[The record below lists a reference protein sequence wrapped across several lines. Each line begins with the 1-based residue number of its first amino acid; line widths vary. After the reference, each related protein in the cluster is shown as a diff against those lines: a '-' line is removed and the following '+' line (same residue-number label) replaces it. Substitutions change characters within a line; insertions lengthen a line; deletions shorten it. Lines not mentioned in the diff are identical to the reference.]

1 MTRLTTTHNLF
12 ILVYRT
18 GVHSEMPATWTDLN
32 RGVDT
37 ALFISEAEAEQARLE
52 AIAELSKCGNG
63 NTELCENLRR
73 ARIVNLSQFIVEH
86 GALKQDSATFAK
98 ELGDLRQTIET
109 FLEEGYEGAL
119 DGDDFIEEH
128 RALSEAIGFEYEEEI
143 TFTVNLEVSAKV
155 KRGTTVSLSDLS
167 VALESDTDDIEILDV
182 DVAEVHQ
189 Y

>member
-18 GVHSEMPATWTDLN
+18 GVHAEMPATWTDLN

-63 NTELCENLRR
+63 NTELCEDLRR
-73 ARIVNLSQFIVEH
+73 ARITSFAEFITQH
-86 GALKQDSATFAK
+86 
-98 ELGDLRQTIET
+98 GDLKRSLHSAIDRQGEMGQAIET
-109 FLEEGYEGAL
+109 YLTDGFDGAM
-119 DGDDFIEEH
+119 DQEAFIAETE
-128 RALSEAIGFEYEEEI
+128 ALAEVIGFEFTEEV
-143 TFTVNLEVSAKV
+143 TFTVGLEVSAKV